1 MNSRKFAAACVGA
14 ALSLAVASFGASA
27 ADYTPMKPLQPP
39 PAPPPPLDI
48 HGFFDVTFANDYMT
62 PRGLLV
68 TNTGLTTQIVNG
80 LTFGLYKD
88 PNTWIN
94 SFSITAGTFND
105 MWSQQNNVTVGSW
118 NVLEDRRH
126 LHHLPQSARE
136 LPAGAQRR
144 TIYPLR
150 RRRADRLGVHD
161 QRLRQAVLRD
171 LRQLDRRRRQPGQH
185 V

>member
-1 MNSRKFAAACVGA
+1 MSFKTVAAACVGA

-48 HGFFDVTFANDYMT
+48 HGFFDVTFSNDYIT

-80 LTFGLYKD
+80 LTFSLYKD

-94 SFSITAGTFND
+94 SFSINSRSV
-105 MWSQQNNVTVGSW
+105 W
-118 NVLEDRRH
+118 
-126 LHHLPQSARE
+126 
-136 LPAGAQRR
+136 
-144 TIYPLR
+144 
-150 RRRADRLGVHD
+150 
-161 QRLRQAVLRD
+161 
-171 LRQLDRRRRQPGQH
+171 
-185 V
+185 